1 MSFGAH
7 RPVSVLTWLASPVL
21 FTAAALGLMG
31 LGRLLLDADW
41 RVALSSAL
49 FGSAAAVTAL
59 LAAFVEWRTIRC
71 RWCLGLGYP
80 GLVFVTGLMLSDITL
95 PPPMA
100 LVLGVP
106 ALIVLGV
113 LIRRERNRV
122 IPIA

>member
-1 MSFGAH
+1 MSM
-7 RPVSVLTWLASPVL
+7 LTWLATPVL
-21 FTAAALGLMG
+21 FTAAVLGLMG

-59 LAAFVEWRTIRC
+59 LAPTVEWRTRRC
-71 RWCLGLGYP
+71 RWCIGIGYP
-80 GLVFVTGLMLSDITL
+80 VLVFVAGLLLGDITL

-113 LIRRERNRV
+113 LIRRERNRI